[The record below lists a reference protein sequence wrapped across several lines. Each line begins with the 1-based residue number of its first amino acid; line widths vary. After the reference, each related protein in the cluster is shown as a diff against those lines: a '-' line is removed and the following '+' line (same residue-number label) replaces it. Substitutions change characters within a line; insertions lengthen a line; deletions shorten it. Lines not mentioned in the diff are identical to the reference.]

1 MRSRTLTAVRTGA
14 GRCVSRPRCSVCDAA
29 HRRLTLTGHPG
40 IGPVETWDMGEFGE
54 RRVVIFRDPDGI
66 MLELTEHVPVE
77 TARPPFDA

>member
-1 MRSRTLTAVRTGA
+1 MARRSPMPVSASRAGIAGAGCSRTNAT
-14 GRCVSRPRCSVCDAA
+14 

-66 MLELTEHVPVE
+66 MLELTEHIPLE